1 MTGPAVEPDPIVAEN
16 TRRIVGL
23 SVLRKLH
30 VWAVARTES
39 EESDRRLVRWIVCWL
54 GLVVFLLA
62 IIPFMFE
69 GHPKVRLFAMSVG
82 AGILLA
88 GGMIA
93 WSHWRS
99 QRRKSNLTVET
110 ETRDERS
117 RLSP

>member
-1 MTGPAVEPDPIVAEN
+1 MEPDPIVSEN

-23 SVLRKLH
+23 SVLRKLNA
-30 VWAVARTES
+30 WAVARMES
-39 EESDRRLVRWIVCWL
+39 EESDRRLVRWIICWL

-69 GHPKVRLFAMSVG
+69 GHPKVRLFAMSLG

-93 WSHWRS
+93 WSHRRS
-99 QRRKSNLTVET
+99 QRRKSNLTVEMDA
-110 ETRDERS
+110 RDDRS